1 MKHFFINKYICDK
14 EPLYNGV
21 FSTLLK
27 GYGVNKQST
36 LLVIKKINKN
46 INKRYIRDELDIM
59 KTITHK
65 NVLSIIDSF
74 YKKKKLHI
82 VLTYC
87 NGGNILQY
95 IHSHDHSYD
104 QKYITEILDGITYLY
119 KQNIIH
125 RDIKPQN
132 ILIHDH
138 VIKICDF
145 GLSKSMYLDSI
156 KNSICGS
163 PKYIAPELFL
173 YNKYSR
179 KSDIWS
185 LGIILYEILF
195 KSYPYKNMTAQE
207 YTDFVFTNDAIKQKS
222 NIYNVIENMLI
233 VNESKRMN
241 WSDLLDYTLVF
252 ESTNLSVTSS
262 KPITIDVT
270 SSYSR
275 NRSSSICIQ
284 NVHTT
289 STSFNNNNALT
300 KIYST
305 SAPTTFNLSHTL
317 HKDYIDTRINQQQH
331 PTLQSSISS
340 NNLNYHDIIGES
352 PERQTDSTFGY
363 YYKKLF
369 TSKK

>member
-46 INKRYIRDELDIM
+46 INIRYIREELDIM
-59 KTITHK
+59 KTITHI

-119 KQNIIH
+119 KKNIIH

-163 PKYIAPELFL
+163 PKYIAPELFI
-173 YNKYSR
+173 YKNYSR

-195 KSYPYKNMTAQE
+195 KSHPYKNITAQE
-207 YTDFVFTNDAIKQKS
+207 YTDFVFTNETITPQS
-222 NIYNVIENMLI
+222 NIYTVIENMLI

-241 WSDLLDYTLVF
+241 WSDLLDYTVIF
-252 ESTNLSVTSS
+252 ESSKLSSTSS
-262 KPITIDVT
+262 EPITINT
-270 SSYSR
+270 TPSYSR
-275 NRSSSICIQ
+275 NRSSSICIE
-284 NVHTT
+284 NVRTT
-289 STSFNNNNALT
+289 GTSSSNNNTLT
-300 KIYST
+300 QIYST
-305 SAPTTFNLSHTL
+305 SAPTVVNLSHTL
-317 HKDYIDTRINQQQH
+317 HTNYIDTKINQRQY
-331 PTLQSSISS
+331 PTLHSSTSS
-340 NNLNYHDIIGES
+340 NNINYHDIIGES
-352 PERQTDSTFGY
+352 PEQQQDSTFGY